1 MVTKKKKQNPEANPG
16 LGKFSGTR
24 EDPKSEGFRQITD
37 RPDEGGAGIT
47 SFRRGGRTI
56 LTSETGGS
64 IEVQPGET
72 VTRKKTGRGTIIR
85 VGEVPDFSIGDTL
98 FSSNSTN
105 LPPEDA
111 IGGNVDVNDPIE
123 QARQQLLSP
132 QERLEERKDAD
143 FQQGLISGSFNLL
156 NEQEVNER
164 LGERGL
170 LGGQTEGGQ
179 TEGAPDKKGA
189 LDTAAEVGVAV
200 PVALANLISK
210 GLSLTGV
217 DIGTITREEFASTG
231 VGKALGLSI
240 DVVGLAGAG
249 YFAASLLPSAAA
261 AKVGTLTA
269 TQSARAVIG
278 TSVIKTGAL
287 SKIGSSKLLV
297 GTLVT
302 GWGVSQIN
310 GRIGDLENS
319 IVNQRETLTL
329 ITSGVRVG
337 VITPTEAILL
347 YNDIEADINA
357 TERAIHA
364 TEFVSTKAWLGKGK
378 EVETRIQ
385 KARSQLLVERGS
397 LKQII
402 QGRSQ

>member
-1 MVTKKKKQNPEANPG
+1 MVTKKKKKNPEANPG

-47 SFRRGGRTI
+47 SFRRGGRRI

-64 IEVQPGET
+64 IEVQPSET
-72 VTRKKTGRGTIIR
+72 VTTKKTGRGTIIR
-85 VGEVPDFSIGDTL
+85 VGEVPDFSIGDGGGSSTL
-98 FSSNSTN
+98 FSSKSTN

-111 IGGNVDVNDPIE
+111 IGGNVVVNDPIE

-170 LGGQTEGGQ
+170 LGGQTEG
-179 TEGAPDKKGA
+179 APDKKGA

-210 GLSLTGV
+210 GLNLTGV

-240 DVVGLAGAG
+240 DVAGLAVAG

-297 GTLVT
+297 GTLIT

-310 GRIGDLENS
+310 GRIGDLETS

-364 TEFVSTKAWLGKGK
+364 TELVSTKAWLGKGK